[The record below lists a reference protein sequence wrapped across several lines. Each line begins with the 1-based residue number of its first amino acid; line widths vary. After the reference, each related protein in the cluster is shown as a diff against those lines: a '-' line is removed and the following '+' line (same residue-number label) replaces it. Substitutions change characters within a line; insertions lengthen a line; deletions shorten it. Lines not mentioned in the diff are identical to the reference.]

1 MSKDNYDNP
10 VANAFLVFI
19 LLGGLYQCAAETW
32 VKVEP
37 GVTGFFNGVGIVL
50 GYYFIPFVGAS
61 LVVGFIL
68 AQLCRAPRHW
78 GGSPIDFRFGALGIS
93 ILGASIL
100 ITFGIPKVEMT
111 WMISMWAGL
120 LFGGPLRFWFLA
132 KRLLPIEERRL
143 KALATKP
150 LQEQLEELKTALT
163 HEESRN
169 YRLSSQLKDLQA
181 EVEKLQRRDKFLSK
195 KEKDDSGE
203 KSTHILDS
211 NDGFWRGTD

>member
-10 VANAFLVFI
+10 IANAVLVFV

-68 AQLCRAPRHW
+68 AQLCMAPRQW
-78 GGSPIDFRFGALGIS
+78 GGSPIDFRFAALGIS
-93 ILGASIL
+93 L
-100 ITFGIPKVEMT
+100 ICSVVLISLGIPKVETT

-120 LFGGPLRFWFLA
+120 LFGGPLRFWCLA

-150 LQEQLEELKTALT
+150 LLEQLEELKTALT
-163 HEESRN
+163 QEESRN

-181 EVEKLQRRDKFLSK
+181 EAEKLQKRDKFLSK
-195 KEKDDSGE
+195 KEKDESGE
-203 KSTHILDS
+203 KTTHILDS
-211 NDGFWRGTD
+211 NDGFWRGRD